1 MAGPQRACHPLTHLI
16 KLSLISRYT
25 NIEVG
30 YTIWLCHADRQ
41 MRVSHR
47 STTRLTRADLTEGAP
62 LLNHDN
68 EDRSLLSSLA
78 HPPRRLTNL
87 EKLLAGFSIVLLIL
101 MSTFVG
107 LFATAEKNYKN
118 EKGRHSGGGHG
129 HGVSTTTEYATRTT
143 TVSSEPTGK
152 PEHVSYWR

>member
-1 MAGPQRACHPLTHLI
+1 MAGSPTRVTH
-16 KLSLISRYT
+16 SLISSYPSSRYT
-25 NIEVG
+25 NQEVG
-30 YTIWLCHADRQ
+30 NTIWLSHADRQ
-41 MRVSHR
+41 TRVSGR
-47 STTRLTRADLTEGAP
+47 ATTRCIRADLTEGAP

-118 EKGRHSGGGHG
+118 EKGRHGSGGHG
-129 HGVSTTTEYATRTT
+129 HGISTTTEYATRTT
-143 TVSSEPTGK
+143 TVSIEPTGK
-152 PEHVSYWR
+152 PEHVSYRG